1 MGYRSGRHPQNP
13 GFEPQPALGLDL
25 PEAGL
30 TVKTFNDE
38 YVKFLELA

>member
-1 MGYRSGRHPQNP
+1 MYMYMYTYLYPKKKPIG
-13 GFEPQPALGLDL
+13 EPHKP